1 MIGVPFDIPI
11 FIMMYRKDI
20 LDELGLK
27 VPKTMREYLETVR
40 AIDEA
45 KRGQGI
51 HGTVGQWKTGHFS
64 LQCDASAWMW
74 AHGGHHFNAE
84 NRPDYVTEGNAKG
97 LRYMLELGKHMSPDV
112 RQWDWNGQAAALTQ
126 GRAGI
131 VISWSEFFPACDDPD
146 SSRVVGL
153 VEAADCPLEDARLTP
168 DQCGFHET
176 PGISRQGGSCLA
188 LSKHAPNADAAW
200 VFMQWATSADVTA
213 RANADGADT
222 PIRRSN
228 YTDPRVLA
236 KKRPVRGTTRHF
248 DVTRRAIEHRM
259 GTSPHLPA
267 WVTLAAEVNAA
278 ELGRMTTGK
287 QGVDETLEAIQKKT
301 VEFLAKQ

>member
-1 MIGVPFDIPI
+1 M
-11 FIMMYRKDI
+11 
-20 LDELGLK
+20 
-27 VPKTMREYLETVR
+27 
-40 AIDEA
+40 
-45 KRGQGI
+45 
-51 HGTVGQWKTGHFS
+51 
-64 LQCDASAWMW
+64 
-74 AHGGHHFNAE
+74 
-84 NRPDYVTEGNAKG
+84 
-97 LRYMLELGKHMSPDV
+97 
-112 RQWDWNGQAAALTQ
+112 
-126 GRAGI
+126 
-131 VISWSEFFPACDDPD
+131 
-146 SSRVVGL
+146 
-153 VEAADCPLEDARLTP
+153 EAADCPLEDAKLTP

-248 DVTRRAIEHRM
+248 DVTRRAIENRM

-267 WVTLAAEVNAA
+267 WATLASEVNAA

-287 QGVDETLEAIQKKT
+287 QGVEETLEAIQKKT
-301 VEFLAKQ
+301 VAFLAKQ